1 MTGAV
6 LVRVAAPECIRPAH
20 ATGTLGRAVR
30 SAERVGEEDDEFLA
44 GLYKR
49 EAGAL
54 VGLLFVYCRD
64 RSIAEEVVQEAFLR
78 LRSTLDR
85 VEDRGRAAAYVR
97 SIAFNLARSRFR
109 HQAVVD
115 RHRPASPG
123 VASSPEDVYVLRE
136 DQRAVVAALGHLSD
150 KQRACLVL
158 RFYEDLSEREIAET
172 LAMSPNS
179 VKTHVRR
186 GMTALARLLGESS

>member
-1 MTGAV
+1 MLAVAPAGEGSGHRFDGA
-6 LVRVAAPECIRPAH
+6 
-20 ATGTLGRAVR
+20 GTLCRRAVR
-30 SAERVGEEDDEFLA
+30 ATGRVTEEDDDFVA
-44 GLYKR
+44 VLYER
-49 EAGAL
+49 EVGAL

-64 RSIAEEVVQEAFLR
+64 RSMAEEVVQEAFLR
-78 LRSTLDR
+78 LRSSLGR
-85 VEDRGRAAAYVR
+85 VEQRDRALAYVR
-97 SIAFNLARSRFR
+97 SIAFNLARSGFR

-115 RHRPASPG
+115 RYRPTPPPG
-123 VASSPEDVYVLRE
+123 PASPEDVYVLRE
-136 DQRAVVAALGHLSD
+136 DQQAVVAALGHLSE

-186 GMTALARLLGESS
+186 GMASLARLLEASA

>member
-1 MTGAV
+1 MTLALVAGA
-6 LVRVAAPECIRPAH
+6 
-20 ATGTLGRAVR
+20 GTLCPQADVR
-30 SAERVGEEDDEFLA
+30 SAERAAEEDDDFLVA
-44 GLYKR
+44 LYKQ

-64 RSIAEEVVQEAFLR
+64 RATAEEVVQEAFLR
-78 LRSTLDR
+78 LRTSLARLD
-85 VEDRGRAAAYVR
+85 DRGRAAAYVR

-115 RHRPASPG
+115 RHRPSPPG
-123 VASSPEDVYVLRE
+123 AAASPEDVYVLRE
-136 DQRAVVAALGHLSD
+136 DQRSVVAALGHLSD

-186 GMTALARLLGESS
+186 GMASLARLLGDSS

>member
-1 MTGAV
+1 
-6 LVRVAAPECIRPAH
+6 VA
-20 ATGTLGRAVR
+20 
-30 SAERVGEEDDEFLA
+30 EEDDEFL
-44 GLYKR
+44 GDLYRR

-64 RSIAEEVVQEAFLR
+64 RSVAEEVVQEAFLR
-78 LRSTLDR
+78 LRSTLVRVDDR
-85 VEDRGRAAAYVR
+85 RRATAYVR

-115 RHRPASPG
+115 RHRPAPG
-123 VASSPEDVYVLRE
+123 RGPASPEDEYVLRE
-136 DQRAVVAALGHLSD
+136 EQRAVVAALGRLSE

-158 RFYEDLSEREIAET
+158 RYYEDLSERDIATT

-179 VKTHVRR
+179 VKTHIRR
-186 GMTALARLLGESS
+186 GMASMARLLEASA

>member
-1 MTGAV
+1 MTRAV
-6 LVRVAAPECIRPAH
+6 LTRPPAPG
-20 ATGTLGRAVR
+20 GTLWREAGVR
-30 SAERVGEEDDEFLA
+30 SAARVAEEDDEFLA
-44 GLYKR
+44 ALYRR

-64 RSIAEEVVQEAFLR
+64 RATAEEVVQEAFLR
-78 LRSTLDR
+78 LRSSLAR
-85 VEDRGRAAAYVR
+85 VEDRARAASYLR

-115 RHRPASPG
+115 RHRAAPPG
-123 VASSPEDVYVLRE
+123 AAASPEDVYVLRE
-136 DQRAVVAALGHLSD
+136 DQRAVVAALAHLSD

-158 RFYEDLSEREIAET
+158 RFYEDLTEREIAET

-186 GMTALARLLGESS
+186 GMAALARLLGESS

>member
-1 MTGAV
+1 VSDV
-6 LVRVAAPECIRPAH
+6 LLARSDTSR
-20 ATGTLGRAVR
+20 ATRARSFGGTLGQRVR

-44 GLYKR
+44 GLYKQ

-54 VGLLFVYCRD
+54 VGLMFVYCRD
-64 RSIAEEVVQEAFLR
+64 RSVAEEVVQEAFLR
-78 LRSTLDR
+78 LRVTLDR
-85 VEDRGRAAAYVR
+85 VQDRGRAASYVR
-97 SIAFNLARSRFR
+97 STAFNLARSRFR
-109 HQAVVD
+109 HQAVAD
-115 RHRPASPG
+115 RHRPAPPG
-123 VASSPEDVYVLRE
+123 TASSPEDAYVLRE

-158 RFYEDLSEREIAET
+158 RFYEDLSEREIAVT

-186 GMTALARLLGESS
+186 GMAALSRLLGDPS